1 MTLSPTLHW
10 FRMNYTLYLRLQKAM
25 KKNFL
30 YVLPVLILL
39 TVSSCGKF
47 YKLEKSTNW
56 EELYE
61 AANNYYN
68 AGEYSKAIILYDKVL
83 PVIRGSERAELADF
97 NYAYSH
103 FRMKRY
109 IEAAGYFNTF
119 YQTYNRSPMAEEALF
134 MNAYSLY
141 LDAPDYNLDQK
152 SSRDAVNAIQLFINR
167 FPQSDSYER
176 ATAMIEDLQ
185 VRFEEKAYQESMLY
199 LRLTDGL
206 FPGDFYR
213 ACIINFQNFAKNYPD
228 SKYNEEL
235 GYKLVEVALA
245 YGKGSKFDKKEE
257 RLNDVS
263 KYADQ
268 FKRRYPD
275 SKYVGRVEEFEKTA
289 QAEILAYQK
298 LKKEYDEQL
307 ARANEEAASE
317 QATENKKKN
326 Q

>member
-1 MTLSPTLHW
+1 
-10 FRMNYTLYLRLQKAM
+10 MN
-25 KKNFL
+25 KNFPYL
-30 YVLPVLILL
+30 FLVSILL
-39 TVSSCGKF
+39 LASSCGKF

-61 AANNYYN
+61 AANKYYN
-68 AGEYSKAIILYDKVL
+68 DGEYSKAIILYDKVL

-97 NYAYSH
+97 NYAYAH

-167 FPQSDSYER
+167 FPKSDSYER
-176 ATAMIEDLQ
+176 ATTMIEDLQ
-185 VRFEEKAYQESMLY
+185 KRFEEKAYQESMLY
-199 LRLTDGL
+199 MRLTDGL
-206 FPGDFYR
+206 YPGDFYR

-235 GYKLVEVALA
+235 GYKLVEMALA

-263 KYADQ
+263 KFADQ
-268 FKRRYPD
+268 FRRRYPN
-275 SKYVGRVEEFEKTA
+275 SGYTARVDEFEKSA
-289 QAEILAYQK
+289 QSEMIAFQK
-298 LKKEYDEQL
+298 VKKEYEEQV
-307 ARANEEAASE
+307 ARANAEAESLQNEEK
-317 QATENKKKN
+317 KKKN